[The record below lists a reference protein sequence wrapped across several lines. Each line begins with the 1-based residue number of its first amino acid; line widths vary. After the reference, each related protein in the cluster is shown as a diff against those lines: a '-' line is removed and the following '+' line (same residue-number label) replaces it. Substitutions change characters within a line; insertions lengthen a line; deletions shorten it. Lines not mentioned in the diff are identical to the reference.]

1 MAEKVALEAK
11 EGQIIDEEHEEQSVN
26 DLEQRD
32 VSIEDRA
39 VAEKHPEPVCKESE
53 EQDVGRLREGDE
65 QQDDGTREIESES
78 ESEDSEEGEREGDV
92 EGETTASGGSVSKWS
107 SREERMKRLRE
118 LHRRRVS

>member
-1 MAEKVALEAK
+1 MAEKVAK

-65 QQDDGTREIESES
+65 QQDDGTREIESEP

-92 EGETTASGGSVSKWS
+92 EGETTASGSVSKWS

-118 LHRRRVS
+118 LHRRRVSY